1 MTSGPRCNRLRPDDR
16 PPAACA
22 CPSRLANLDAQ
33 LLAPIVLNQ
42 TEFDDL
48 VGLVREA
55 LLDTRALPGNLCRL
69 IPPFTP
75 SGMTLM
81 TFEGCG
87 NSGDGAMRGRS
98 IASASCAVSLQ
109 APRAGGCT
117 GNGSRASLKP
127 QESVDCP
134 NAATLRERVSAAFAI
149 NALISSSCM
158 LADTAY
164 AQWKTKYEIV
174 SSRISWL

>member
-1 MTSGPRCNRLRPDDR
+1 MTARRRLVRVHPGWRTSMHSCWRRSSSTRP
-16 PPAACA
+16 
-22 CPSRLANLDAQ
+22 SS
-33 LLAPIVLNQ
+33 
-42 TEFDDL
+42 TTF